1 MVYVISAIEGNVGP
15 PRSPLHEWSDVKRI
29 LFTSKDVSVHGW
41 ETRSHKWSSSLTEH
55 AERRSAKLA
64 KVMWPMLIKTNKND
78 VVVWHDANHDLLRHP
93 LDIIEPSNAYLNI
106 YQHCYGNSIEKEK
119 KEIAKSKRENQNL
132 LDRCENIIYKISKKE
147 DPVYSCSCAIYDMSM
162 FDEAALSF
170 HLTWWEIICASSSR
184 DQLSI
189 HSSIKKSGVSHR
201 IINRIPHAWPP
212 NKEIEKEFDFI
223 RY

>member
-1 MVYVISAIEGNVGP
+1 MVYVISSIEGSVAP
-15 PRSPLHEWSDVKRI
+15 PRSPLHEWPDVKRI
-29 LFTSKDVSVHGW
+29 LFTSQDVLVPGW
-41 ETRSHKWSSSLTEH
+41 ETRNHKWSSSLKEH
-55 AERRSAKLA
+55 THRRTAKLA
-64 KVMWPMLIKTNKND
+64 KVMWPMLINTNKND

-93 LDIIEPSNAYLNI
+93 LDIIEPNKNYLNL
-106 YQHCYGNSIEKEK
+106 YKHCNENSIEKEK
-119 KEIAKSKRENQNL
+119 EAIKRRKVEHEEL
-132 LDRCENIIYKISKKE
+132 ISRCSSIVSNISKKE

-162 FDEAALSF
+162 FNDAALSF

-201 IINRIPHAWPP
+201 IIDRFPHVWPP
-212 NKEIEKEFDFI
+212 NKERQNEFDFI